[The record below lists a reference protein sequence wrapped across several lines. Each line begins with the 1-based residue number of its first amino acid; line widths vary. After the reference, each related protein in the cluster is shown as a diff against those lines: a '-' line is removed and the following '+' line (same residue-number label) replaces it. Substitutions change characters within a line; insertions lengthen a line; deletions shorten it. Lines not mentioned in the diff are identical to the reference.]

1 MITILPALFSLPVDS
16 RIIDAA
22 IGFVGLLVAFAS
34 VWLQWK
40 YFKRTH
46 PMHTQPDA
54 ARPQA
59 APANPRNRWKVLY
72 WREVRATFFLAL
84 LSLMM
89 VAAIVFFHSE
99 ITMASL
105 ASLLFWM
112 GMFFYNLWVAQWY
125 AWRIATKRKR

>member
-1 MITILPALFSLPVDS
+1 MNAILPALFCPPDDTPV
-16 RIIDAA
+16 IDAA
-22 IGFVGLLVAFAS
+22 IGFVGLLVAFAA

-46 PMHTQPDA
+46 PMRARADA
-54 ARPQA
+54 TRPPMD
-59 APANPRNRWKVLY
+59 PASPRNRWKTFH
-72 WREVRATFFLAL
+72 WREVRATFSLAL
-84 LSLMM
+84 LSLVM
-89 VAAIVFFHSE
+89 VASIVFLHRE
-99 ITMASL
+99 ITLTSL